1 MVSVTLSRSPPAARS
16 MRGPCHDTHQGTEI
30 FSGAAPPSPSCSRE
44 ELLGLPGLH
53 LLARSQSSLGHRT
66 MHPVPCVSLTQE
78 ITKGSAF
85 LPPKKAP
92 RKNRGRRFPENLSV
106 KV

>member
-16 MRGPCHDTHQGTEI
+16 VQGPCHDTHQSTEI
-30 FSGAAPPSPSCSRE
+30 FSGAAPPSPSCLWE
-44 ELLGLPGLH
+44 ELLGLSGLRKSPGS
-53 LLARSQSSLGHRT
+53 LLARTQSSYSHRT

-85 LPPKKAP
+85 LPPK
-92 RKNRGRRFPENLSV
+92 
-106 KV
+106 